1 MLKEIAGTRAY
12 NILKKRKMET
22 VEDVCQ
28 LFPSKYY
35 DFSFINPLNT
45 GRLDK
50 NYAFVCKLVS
60 YELKK
65 QSSLYIVRCTLQDIY
80 TQNEL
85 CVSWFGTTEMYN
97 VLKKDYRP
105 GDTCFIGGKL
115 KASNKKNLFF
125 MSNPIIFKKY
135 DGESDCHIYTAYEK
149 IRGISESNFERIIND
164 CLEHATIPDK
174 VPRELLHK
182 YNLMSKDEAIR
193 EMHKPSSVE
202 GVKKAKYRLNI
213 DDLLYFALQLEEKKR
228 NLPAGSVYGIHSLA
242 ITTKIIKNLPFQLTK
257 DQKSAY
263 EELVNRIRSG
273 KRLNALIQGDVG
285 CGKTILAFLL
295 MFVMADNG
303 FQSVLLA
310 PTQVLASQH
319 YNELKEMAA
328 QYNIDVVYIA
338 NGLKKKEREAI
349 LKSIEDGSALMIVGT
364 HSVLS
369 KEVKFH
375 DLGLSI
381 TDEEHRFGVLQ
392 REEITTKAKAGMH
405 TVTMSATPIPRSLS
419 DVLLSTTEV
428 FNIQS
433 MPNGRKPIQ
442 TAICASQNTIFQF
455 IKKEIEKGHQ
465 AYVVCPLI
473 EDKQGVMEGILSVEQ
488 TYTEYTNIFGKN
500 AVAVLNGK
508 MNEDETEKVIR
519 SFKNGEIKIL
529 VSTTVVEVGVNVSN
543 ATVIVINNAER
554 FGLARLHQLRGR
566 VGRGNSQGYCIL
578 NSVHKNNKRLLA
590 LCKYKN
596 GFQIAE
602 SDYALRGSGN
612 ILGTEQSGSNYYV
625 ELSMKYP
632 DLFSELQKYAKK
644 YMDTGEAE
652 MIVKTYQMSIKR

>member
-45 GRLDK
+45 SRLDK

-65 QSSLYIVRCTLQDIY
+65 QSSLYIVRCTLHDIY

-149 IRGISESNFERIIND
+149 IRGISESNFERIINE

-405 TVTMSATPIPRSLS
+405 TVTMSATTIPRSLS

-488 TYTEYTNIFGKN
+488 TYTEYANIFGKN

-554 FGLARLHQLRGR
+554 FGLASLHQLRGR

-602 SDYALRGSGN
+602 ADYALRGSGN

-625 ELSMKYP
+625 ELSMRYP

>member
-45 GRLDK
+45 SRLDK

-65 QSSLYIVRCTLQDIY
+65 QSSIYIVRCTLHDIY

-97 VLKKDYRP
+97 VLKKDYHP

-149 IRGISESNFERIIND
+149 IRGISESNFERIINE
-164 CLEHATIPDK
+164 CLELATIPDK

-465 AYVVCPLI
+465 AY
-473 EDKQGVMEGILSVEQ
+473 D
-488 TYTEYTNIFGKN
+488 
-500 AVAVLNGK
+500 
-508 MNEDETEKVIR
+508 
-519 SFKNGEIKIL
+519 
-529 VSTTVVEVGVNVSN
+529 
-543 ATVIVINNAER
+543 
-554 FGLARLHQLRGR
+554 
-566 VGRGNSQGYCIL
+566 
-578 NSVHKNNKRLLA
+578 
-590 LCKYKN
+590 
-596 GFQIAE
+596 
-602 SDYALRGSGN
+602 
-612 ILGTEQSGSNYYV
+612 
-625 ELSMKYP
+625 
-632 DLFSELQKYAKK
+632 
-644 YMDTGEAE
+644 
-652 MIVKTYQMSIKR
+652 

>member
-182 YNLMSKDEAIR
+182 YNLIPKDEAIR

-202 GVKKAKYRLNI
+202 QIKRAKYRLNM
-213 DDLLYFALQLEEKKR
+213 DDLLYFALQLEEKNR
-228 NLPAGSVYGIHSLA
+228 NLPAGSVYRIHS
-242 ITTKIIKNLPFQLTK
+242 
-257 DQKSAY
+257 
-263 EELVNRIRSG
+263 
-273 KRLNALIQGDVG
+273 
-285 CGKTILAFLL
+285 
-295 MFVMADNG
+295 
-303 FQSVLLA
+303 
-310 PTQVLASQH
+310 
-319 YNELKEMAA
+319 
-328 QYNIDVVYIA
+328 
-338 NGLKKKEREAI
+338 
-349 LKSIEDGSALMIVGT
+349 
-364 HSVLS
+364 
-369 KEVKFH
+369 
-375 DLGLSI
+375 
-381 TDEEHRFGVLQ
+381 
-392 REEITTKAKAGMH
+392 
-405 TVTMSATPIPRSLS
+405 
-419 DVLLSTTEV
+419 
-428 FNIQS
+428 
-433 MPNGRKPIQ
+433 
-442 TAICASQNTIFQF
+442 
-455 IKKEIEKGHQ
+455 
-465 AYVVCPLI
+465 
-473 EDKQGVMEGILSVEQ
+473 
-488 TYTEYTNIFGKN
+488 
-500 AVAVLNGK
+500 
-508 MNEDETEKVIR
+508 
-519 SFKNGEIKIL
+519 
-529 VSTTVVEVGVNVSN
+529 
-543 ATVIVINNAER
+543 
-554 FGLARLHQLRGR
+554 
-566 VGRGNSQGYCIL
+566 
-578 NSVHKNNKRLLA
+578 
-590 LCKYKN
+590 
-596 GFQIAE
+596 
-602 SDYALRGSGN
+602 
-612 ILGTEQSGSNYYV
+612 
-625 ELSMKYP
+625 
-632 DLFSELQKYAKK
+632 
-644 YMDTGEAE
+644 
-652 MIVKTYQMSIKR
+652 